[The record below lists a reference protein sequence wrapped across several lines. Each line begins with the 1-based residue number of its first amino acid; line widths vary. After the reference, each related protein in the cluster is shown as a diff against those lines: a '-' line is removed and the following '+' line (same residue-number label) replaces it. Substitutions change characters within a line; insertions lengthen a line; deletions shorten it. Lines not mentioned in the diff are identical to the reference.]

1 MHSKVKF
8 DDFVKVIEEDGMIPD
23 VDRQMLGMK
32 TDHPPQQSSVADIMS
47 KNNRSDVAPE
57 NIPYPLGE
65 FDNIA
70 SNAYIA
76 IQNLEDIIKM
86 AKTNN
91 VIKDK
96 EPLNDIS
103 KELIALKK
111 RVVELT
117 KKAAIIK

>member
-1 MHSKVKF
+1 MHLKVKF

-32 TDHPPQQSSVADIMS
+32 TDNPPQQSSVADIMS
-47 KNNRSDVAPE
+47 KNYRSDIAPE

-65 FDNIA
+65 F
-70 SNAYIA
+70 AYIA

-96 EPLNDIS
+96 DPLNDIS

-117 KKAAIIK
+117 KKVAIIK